1 MKWDAV
7 EREFVIIARDMF
19 RLSRSFTALAAE
31 LHRERKNANMRITPE
46 DVRDALATVPPLE
59 GGSKP
64 S

>member
-7 EREFVIIARDMF
+7 EREFVIIARDML

-31 LHRERKNANMRITPE
+31 LYRERKNANMRITPE
-46 DVRDALATVPPLE
+46 DVREALATVPPLE
-59 GGSKP
+59 GGSEP